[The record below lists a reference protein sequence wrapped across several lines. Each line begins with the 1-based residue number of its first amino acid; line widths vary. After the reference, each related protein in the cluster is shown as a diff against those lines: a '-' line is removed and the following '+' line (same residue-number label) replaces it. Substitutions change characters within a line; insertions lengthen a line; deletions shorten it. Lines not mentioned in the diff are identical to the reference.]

1 MTNVNA
7 GYFKVLNRILRKKE
21 RNNFEIGFHYPAELT
36 DTPTF
41 FFFIRA
47 LSMGAVTIPTGAL
60 YHRIY
65 PIWADVADITTTGM
79 K

>member
-1 MTNVNA
+1 MSVRIFYGVGIMNTVN
-7 GYFKVLNRILRKKE
+7 KQ
-21 RNNFEIGFHYPAELT
+21 
-36 DTPTF
+36 TF